1 MNHPQRAPT
10 SPDGKTSPLRVWL
23 RRLWAIPV
31 RIFTYGVFLV
41 ALCLNLTVAGSGK
54 IITPPDASS
63 KLPRSYERENLPASR
78 GSAHWSQNRANAYDA
93 TRPCFTK
100 EQMRK
105 ALRLLFGVGTGN
117 GARGKQARRWGRAL
131 NRAFFNLK
139 ARCKDE
145 DFLVLVLTTI
155 QLESGVSED
164 PALENRNLEALFT
177 GELQRLRREI
187 PLAGKLLDR
196 STLDDAVRAK
206 LRRDTRRGKVRTEAQ
221 LVRYVEGDLR
231 KWLGDHL
238 RAHYLFPAPLARYV
252 SRQAL
257 RNPVT
262 TLGPMQINL
271 HKATANARRRG
282 EKLASPAQMR
292 TWLLAPD
299 TALERGLREGIY
311 QLWRAYRYY
320 RRRLSADLAVRFATA
335 DYNAGEFSSR
345 NAAFQQRVA
354 QLSGHGLIL
363 DGDLLTYSKGAVALR
378 ASNTESAV
386 ITLLTRYPA
395 PKIRTDLLL
404 EKEEGFDATPTWKQV
419 CRIQR
424 KRNGKPC
431 LVAIVPGGAVNAR
444 ARIKLGRAY
453 TPRNYS
459 NAYLTRWRN
468 NRKKF

>member
-1 MNHPQRAPT
+1 
-10 SPDGKTSPLRVWL
+10 
-23 RRLWAIPV
+23 LWAVPV
-31 RIFTYGVFLV
+31 RIFNYLVFLA
-41 ALCLNLTVAGSGK
+41 ALSLTLNVAGSG
-54 IITPPDASS
+54 IVIRPPDPSS
-63 KLPRSYERENLPASR
+63 KLPRSYERENYPVSP
-78 GSAHWSQNRANAYDA
+78 GSKGRSQYRANAYDP

-100 EQMRK
+100 HQMRR
-105 ALRLLFGVGTGN
+105 ALGLLFGAGTGSRSSA
-117 GARGKQARRWGRAL
+117 GGKQARRWGHAL
-131 NRAFFNLK
+131 NRAFFNLR
-139 ARCKDE
+139 ARCRDE

-164 PALENRNLEALFT
+164 PALQNRDLEALFA
-177 GELQRLRREI
+177 GELQRLRTEI

-238 RAHYLFPAPLARYV
+238 RTHYLFPAPVARYAAG
-252 SRQAL
+252 QAL
-257 RNPVT
+257 RNPVN

-282 EKLASPAQMR
+282 EKLDSPAQMR
-292 TWLLAPD
+292 SWLLDPG

-320 RRRLSADLAVRFATA
+320 RRKLPAAQAVRFASA

-354 QLSGHGLIL
+354 RFSGHGLTL
-363 DGDLLTYSKGAVALR
+363 DGDLLTYRNGAAAVR

-395 PKIRTDLLL
+395 PSIRTDLLL
-404 EKEEGFDATPTWKQV
+404 EKEEGFDATSTWKQV
-419 CRIQR
+419 CRLQR
-424 KRNGKPC
+424 KRTGKPC
-431 LVAIVPGGAVNAR
+431 AVAIVPAGAVNAR
-444 ARIKLGRAY
+444 ARIKYGRAY

-459 NAYLTRWRN
+459 NAYLARWRN
-468 NRKKF
+468 NRAKYHGR